1 MMASVS
7 IYDDDGENNN
17 YLGLNREE
25 EEETP
30 AEGVDR
36 SQ

>member
-1 MMASVS
+1 MASEG
-7 IYDDDGENNN
+7 IYDNDDESND